1 MNEAGILEEW
11 KKSFGIVER
20 WNDGIMG
27 KNLFPN
33 QNPTFQYSN
42 IPLFHVFEMDDSTGN
57 GKWR

>member
-42 IPLFHVFEMDDSTGN
+42 IPLFHVFEMDD
-57 GKWR
+57 